1 MSLEKGFMIPEERAE
16 SEQIEAKKHNQEL
29 QEKVSKMSPEDIK
42 NRVQELEDKMR
53 TIDELASD
61 PEKMEKAYGVNAYQ
75 KLERDFLW
83 AERERALLFI
93 EKPISIANKK
103 VEEIDEKIEKAVS
116 KQEKSP
122 QSGTP
127 SAKEKPIS
135 EKTTVI
141 IDRKPAHSIDDIK
154 KTKMADIITKDLKKA
169 PGQLFADIKA
179 GWQVFK
185 DQLPKFGKK
194 EVWWPKE
201 EFELKMP
208 PKIKTADEG
217 VEVPVL
223 ELENKIQDN
232 FAKQEKAKIEA
243 GEKGWDEVDFEIDEK
258 KIEKTRKSREYRD
271 FKKFYE
277 NMGKDYKDM
286 PIKPTLGELM
296 FHFLDKVYRAGEPN
310 SDMRKAGE
318 LIYEDIMV
326 KKVELAIQDWEWQDR
341 AKAQATEIDYMLISD
356 ITKEQTKTE
365 NDIKRI
371 ENQLKELE
379 PKIVFRTSTDRWAH
393 LAAEHNLQVKLQT
406 YKGYQE
412 YLNQAL
418 EDEKKGKREIKEFPE
433 PKEMFKIPQ
442 EWLDFSEEESA
453 NKAA

>member
-1 MSLEKGFMIPEERAE
+1 MIPEERAE
-16 SEQIEAKKHNQEL
+16 SEQIEAIKHNQEL

-42 NRVQELEDKMR
+42 NRVQELEEKMR

-61 PEKMEKAYGVNAYQ
+61 PAKMEKVYGVNAYQ

-93 EKPISIANKK
+93 EKPISIANEK
-103 VEEIDEKIEKAVS
+103 VEEIDEKIEEAVS
-116 KQEKSP
+116 KQE
-122 QSGTP
+122 
-127 SAKEKPIS
+127 KEKPIS

-141 IDRKPAHSIDDIK
+141 IQREPAHSIDDIK
-154 KTKMADIITKDLKKA
+154 ETKLADVIAKDLKKA
-169 PGQLFADIKA
+169 PGQLFADIKSC
-179 GWQVFK
+179 WQVFK
-185 DQLPKFGKK
+185 NQLPKFGKK

-217 VEVPVL
+217 VEVPVF
-223 ELENKIQDN
+223 ELENKIRDN
-232 FAKQEKAKIEA
+232 FAKQEKTKLEA

-258 KIEKTRKSREYRD
+258 KIEKTRKSREYKD

-296 FHFLDKVYRAGEPN
+296 FHFLDKVYRASEPN

-326 KKVELAIQDWEWQDR
+326 KKVELEIQDWEWQDR

-365 NDIKRI
+365 NDIKKI

-406 YKGYQE
+406 FKGYQE

-433 PKEMFKIPQ
+433 PKEMFKVPQ
-442 EWLDFSEEESA
+442 EWLDFPEVEIMEEKVAE
-453 NKAA
+453 KAA